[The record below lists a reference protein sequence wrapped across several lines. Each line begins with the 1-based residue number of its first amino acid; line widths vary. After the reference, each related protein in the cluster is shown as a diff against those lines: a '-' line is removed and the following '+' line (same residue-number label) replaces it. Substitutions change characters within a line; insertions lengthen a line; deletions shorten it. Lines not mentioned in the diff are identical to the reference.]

1 MSNVNLHAFPIID
14 FLLIGHR
21 GWITFSWNIHTYMY
35 IVIQFIMCNECFFLS
50 LCSWQTGSEHERET
64 KIKSQEARKYIFNS
78 LDEMAQVNLS
88 SSLAGNERVAE
99 KIDR

>member
-1 MSNVNLHAFPIID
+1 MKNIFP
-14 FLLIGHR
+14 
-21 GWITFSWNIHTYMY
+21 TF
-35 IVIQFIMCNECFFLS
+35 
-50 LCSWQTGSEHERET
+50 WQTGSEHERET

-88 SSLAGNERVAE
+88 SSLVGNERVAE